1 MKYFNSIETERLLI
15 RPFSETDNIEKMN
28 WFFDPLVMDQTIS
41 NVENDFSIKQRINR
55 YINHQFKYGYSKWLV
70 IYKETGEFIG
80 VCGVCSLDSGN
91 ETINDIGYL
100 LASQYWGKGI
110 GIEMTKSFIHAYFE
124 NLSFDLLYAHTKL
137 ENKISINLLSKLGF
151 SFEKPAIV
159 HGAALN
165 RYCLE
170 RNSFEVIFKTDKE
183 LI

>member
-1 MKYFNSIETERLLI
+1 MDFKDQGKPSYCKPTCFGSDTYQDYDPGGENS
-15 RPFSETDNIEKMN
+15 TDITNYPK
-28 WFFDPLVMDQTIS
+28 
-41 NVENDFSIKQRINR
+41 IK
-55 YINHQFKYGYSKWLV
+55 GTL
-70 IYKETGEFIG
+70 YKETGEFIG

-170 RNSFEVIFKTDKE
+170 RNSFEVIFKSDKE